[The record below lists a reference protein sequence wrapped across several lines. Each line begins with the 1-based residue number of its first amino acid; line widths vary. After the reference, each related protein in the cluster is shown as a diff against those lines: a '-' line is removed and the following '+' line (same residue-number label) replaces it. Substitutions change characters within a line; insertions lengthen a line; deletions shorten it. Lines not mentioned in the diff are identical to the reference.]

1 MKVDILVPNSL
12 EEITLKQYQK
22 FLKIQKE
29 NDDPYFLQCKMIEIF
44 CNLDSKAVRN
54 LKLLDA
60 DKIVSV
66 INLMFE
72 EKPKLINTFK
82 LGKVEYGFIP
92 KLDDISL
99 GEYVDLDTYIGDWD
113 NMHIAMNVLY
123 RPIKDKIKDKYII
136 EDYNNESKDKLDEIP
151 LDVVLGAVFFLYN
164 LGMDLSQAMMSYLE
178 GEEVETLMQQQISH
192 KNGDGIKVSLDLLKE
207 ILQDL
212 KISLN

>member
-1 MKVDILVPNSL
+1 
-12 EEITLKQYQK
+12 
-22 FLKIQKE
+22 
-29 NDDPYFLQCKMIEIF
+29 MIEIF

-178 GEEVETLMQQQISH
+178 GEEVETLMQQQISQR
-192 KNGDGIKVSLDLLKE
+192 NGDGIKVSLDLLKE

>member
-136 EDYNNESKDKLDEIP
+136 EEYDTSSKGKLDEIP

-178 GEEVETLMQQQISH
+178 GEEVETLMQQQTSQ
-192 KNGDGIKVSLDLLKE
+192 KNMDGIKVSLPLLKE